1 MRYKALSNF
10 ICAAIL
16 VLFGCNAVYAQQ
28 QQNRQTYRIT
38 KNLTIYTDI
47 MRQLDMNYVDTLD
60 YDNLTETAINQ
71 MLRRIDPYTQYI
83 PKREDDNLRMMTTG
97 KYGGIGA
104 IIMQRDSAVYIAE
117 PYEGMPAQLND
128 VLAGDKILEVDGMK
142 CGKKTTKE
150 VSDQLRG
157 KPGTTVHLV
166 LEREGESKP
175 IVREFER
182 KEIHLPAVGYAK
194 AMDNHIGYVL
204 FSEFTSG
211 SAQDLLVAVDKMVK
225 EDGIDRLII
234 DLRGNGGGIIDE
246 AMQLVSYFVDKGTEV
261 VSTKGKTASSC
272 RSYTTTTSP
281 LYRNMPLVVLVDGNS
296 ASAAEIVSGSLQD
309 LKRATLIGQR
319 TFGKGLVQSVRPV
332 AYDGHVKITT
342 AYYYLPSGRCIQAID
357 YNKARKDGKAEK
369 DTTGGILPDIV
380 MNDSQKVDISYTLFA
395 KNLLFDY
402 ATRYHRQHETVALP
416 EEFELTDA
424 DIEDFM
430 KFLDEKKFNYETET
444 SKYYEDMLRMARHED
459 IDSTLL
465 KDLESIKQRLKPSFR
480 DAIMR
485 NLPEVKQALGAE
497 IMERYYYQK
506 GRIAFLLQYDKEL
519 ERAKQEVKSK

>member
-1 MRYKALSNF
+1 MKHIRLYLIASMVVF
-10 ICAAIL
+10 CGVIT
-16 VLFGCNAVYAQQ
+16 AQQ
-28 QQNRQTYRIT
+28 KNRETYRIT
-38 KNLTIYTDI
+38 KNMTIYSDV

-60 YDNLTETAINQ
+60 YENLTETAINQ
-71 MLRRIDPYTQYI
+71 MLHRIDPYTIYI

-104 IIMQRDSAVYIAE
+104 IIMQRDSAVYVSE

-128 VLAGDKILEVDGMK
+128 VLAGDKIIEVDGMK
-142 CGKKTTKE
+142 CNQKTTKD

-166 LEREGESKP
+166 LEREGEPKP
-175 IVREFER
+175 IIREFER
-182 KEIHLPAVGYAK
+182 KEIHLPAVSYAA
-194 AMDNHIGYVL
+194 AMENHTGYVL

-211 SAQDLLVAVDKMVK
+211 SAQDLLVAVDQMVQK
-225 EDGIDRLII
+225 DGIDRLII

-246 AMQLVSYFVDKGTEV
+246 ALQLVSYFVDRGTEV
-261 VSTKGKTASSC
+261 VSTKGKTVSSC
-272 RSYTTTTSP
+272 HSYTTTTSP
-281 LYRNMPLVVLVDGNS
+281 LYRNMPLVILVDGNS

-309 LKRATLIGQR
+309 LGRAKLIGQR

-332 AYDGHVKITT
+332 AYDGHIKITT

-380 MNDSQKVDISYTLFA
+380 LADSQKVDITYTLYA
-395 KNLLFDY
+395 KHMLFDY
-402 ATRYHRQHETVALP
+402 ATRYHKTHNVVASP
-416 EEFELTDA
+416 EEFELTDEE
-424 DIEDFM
+424 IEQFIQ
-430 KFLDEKKFNYETET
+430 FLEEKHFSYETET
-444 SKYYEDMLRMARHED
+444 SKYYEDMLRMAHHED
-459 IDSTLL
+459 IDTTLVQELETL
-465 KDLESIKQRLKPSFR
+465 KARLKPSFR

-485 NLPEVKQALGAE
+485 NLNEVKQALGAE

-506 GRIAFLLQYDKEL
+506 GRIAFLLRYDKEL
-519 ERAKQEVKSK
+519 ERAKEEIMK

>member
-1 MRYKALSNF
+1 MKHTRLYLIAF
-10 ICAAIL
+10 MIL
-16 VLFGCNAVYAQQ
+16 LCRTTIAQQ
-28 QQNRQTYRIT
+28 SNRDTYRIT
-38 KNLTIYTDI
+38 KNMTIYSDV

-60 YDNLTETAINQ
+60 YENLTETAINQ
-71 MLRRIDPYTQYI
+71 MLRRIDPYTMYI

-104 IIMQRDSAVYIAE
+104 IIMQRDSAVYVSE
-117 PYEGMPAQLND
+117 PYEGMPAQMND

-142 CGKKTTKE
+142 CNNKTTKE

-157 KPGTTVHLV
+157 KPGTTVHLL
-166 LEREGESKP
+166 LEREGEPQP
-175 IVREFER
+175 IIREFER
-182 KEIHLPAVGYAK
+182 KEIHLPAVSYAT
-194 AMDNHIGYVL
+194 AMENHIGYVL

-211 SAQDLLVAVDKMVK
+211 SAQDFLIAIDKMVK
-225 EDGIDRLII
+225 NDGIERLII
-234 DLRGNGGGIIDE
+234 DLRSNGGGIIDE
-246 AMQLVSYFVDKGTEV
+246 ALQLVSYFVDKGTEV

-281 LYRNMPLVVLVDGNS
+281 LYREMPLIVLVDRNS

-309 LKRATLIGQR
+309 LGRAKLIGQR

-380 MNDSQKVDISYTLFA
+380 LSDSQKVDITYTLYA

-402 ATRYHRQHETVALP
+402 STRFYREHKEVASP
-416 EEFELTDA
+416 ENFELSDE
-424 DIEDFM
+424 DIEQFIQ
-430 KFLDEKKFNYETET
+430 FLEEKHFSYETET
-444 SKYYEDMLRMARHED
+444 SKYYEDMLRMAHHED
-459 IDSTLL
+459 IDTTLL
-465 KDLESIKQRLKPSFR
+465 KELEMLKVRLKPSFR
-480 DAIMR
+480 DAIKR
-485 NLPEVKQALGAE
+485 NLDEVKQALGAE

-506 GRIAFLLQYDKEL
+506 GRIAFLLRYDKEL
-519 ERAKQEVKSK
+519 ERAKEEIMK